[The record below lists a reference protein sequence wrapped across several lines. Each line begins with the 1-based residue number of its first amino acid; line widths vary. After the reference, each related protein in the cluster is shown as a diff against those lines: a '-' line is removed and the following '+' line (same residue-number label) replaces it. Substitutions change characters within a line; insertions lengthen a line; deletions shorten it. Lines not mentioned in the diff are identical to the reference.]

1 MLTEEEMIC
10 LLKADLSQHRFS
22 HTLGVRDT
30 AVELAR
36 IHLGDEHICRT
47 AGILHDCAKSLTEN
61 QMVDLINRFGI
72 ALYPGEID
80 NPELLHAP
88 AGAALAQEKYKVSDK
103 KIINAIRNH
112 TLGPKGMSLEEAIV
126 FVADFIEP
134 GRRNFDGLD
143 HVRQLAK
150 EDIRAAVDDC
160 KRLTREYC
168 IINGRVPLDF

>member
-10 LLKADLSQHRFS
+10 LLKADLSPHRFS

-30 AVELAR
+30 AVELAC

-47 AGILHDCAKSLTEN
+47 AGILHDCAKSLTES
-61 QMVDLINRFGI
+61 QMLDLISRFDI
-72 ALYPGEID
+72 ELYPGEKE

-88 AGAALAQEKYKVSDK
+88 AGAALAQEKYKVNDK
-103 KIINAIRNH
+103 KIIKAIRNH

-134 GRRNFDGLD
+134 SRKSFDGLEW
-143 HVRQLAK
+143 VRQLARK
-150 EDIRAAVDDC
+150 DIHAAVDEC
-160 KRLTREYC
+160 KRLTKEYC
-168 IINGRVPLDF
+168 IQNGRVPLDF